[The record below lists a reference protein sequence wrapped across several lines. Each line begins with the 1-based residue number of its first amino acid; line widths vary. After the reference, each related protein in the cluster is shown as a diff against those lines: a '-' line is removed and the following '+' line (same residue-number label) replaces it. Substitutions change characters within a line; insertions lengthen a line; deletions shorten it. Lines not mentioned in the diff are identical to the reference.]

1 MHINLLAKYYQGSKE
16 RLQIKLV
23 KGIKVFLKKK
33 KDKRQQYGCK
43 NYKILPENQK
53 QKLVEYRKK
62 HYKMRKKAHYN
73 YKELFSFRKFG
84 FSLGWG

>member
-1 MHINLLAKYYQGSKE
+1 M
-16 RLQIKLV
+16 